1 MQVAVRKN
9 IEQRIVNVRAKI
21 VSTQNQLPLRS
32 HPDLNSQ
39 SRASTG
45 KEILNWYDWI
55 DWVDWVDWIDWID
68 L

>member
-32 HPDLNSQ
+32 HPDLIPFLESFDMMNEK
-39 SRASTG
+39 R
-45 KEILNWYDWI
+45 K
-55 DWVDWVDWIDWID
+55 
-68 L
+68 